1 MEQGRQG
8 QPRPCN
14 HLGFA
19 LGQGRLAPDTSSAAR
34 PPALTTDRWFSGVFQ
49 SAPDLIR
56 WLAASPDGLL
66 PDGTV
71 PDGTVPGS
79 TLPAAPSP
87 PS

>member
-1 MEQGRQG
+1 
-8 QPRPCN
+8 
-14 HLGFA
+14 
-19 LGQGRLAPDTSSAAR
+19 
-34 PPALTTDRWFSGVFQ
+34 LTTDRWFSGVFQ